1 MQIVHPIDNFFF
13 EIFPDFRNQNN
24 EILINKLQDYYACG
38 MYKPEVKIENEI
50 AIVSINIE
58 KLESEEAEYKKVIA
72 FCEKSNF
79 QSAKPILKSL
89 IEKNPTQS
97 EYHRIMGQ
105 ILSDE
110 GDQDNAINYLIDA
123 LRWDAKNNY
132 ALIMTGNIFAKY
144 KNDTDTALK
153 YYNQSLEINPND
165 FISLNNIGA
174 NLMQLGKLNEAEKYF
189 YEALKINSDY
199 PNTHYA
205 LGLIAEIREDFN
217 SAFYSFTNTLKKC
230 GKSNGLYNIALKQL
244 IELSQKSIQS
254 EVGKKTYR
262 AYRVRLEHEGGKQID
277 IEEDSSIPTS
287 AKIEFAEN
295 YNREHHLVKFNP
307 IYLAY
312 EHLVMH
318 ELVHLEFVLD
328 ARKED
333 LNLLFVS
340 NSEHKSKFIKSIEND
355 LNKLKKL
362 GFNEKQLAEYSNGL
376 FEGVNRQAFNAP
388 IDLFIEYNLYQKYP
402 ELRVYQ
408 FLSLYQMVNEGLQAV
423 TNPQIVELSP
433 KNILSKSKIYNLVGA
448 MQFKEFYGVDL
459 LSEYNANKLEMD
471 QAIKFYKEYKDY
483 EQDKEAGEEYELVEN
498 WADDLKLHDYF
509 EMLSESQYRKRT
521 NIDELLTSIE
531 KDPFGHEE
539 KDPYRER
546 QMKKFQEAHSGEN
559 VNMAVVMFMVDAL
572 QYFKGK
578 SQEQVKKIAFEI
590 AILGDQ
596 GFFPEQDGYQ
606 VASMPDKTFSG
617 YHILAYFYVS
627 WAIAMPQVLHELQLP
642 FDKEYELAK
651 TIEK

>member
-1 MQIVHPIDNFFF
+1 
-13 EIFPDFRNQNN
+13 
-24 EILINKLQDYYACG
+24 
-38 MYKPEVKIENEI
+38 MYKPEVKIENGA

-58 KLESEEAEYKKVIA
+58 KLQSEEVEYNKVIS
-72 FCEKSNF
+72 FCEKGDF
-79 QSAKPILKSL
+79 QNAKPILKNL
-89 IEKNPTQS
+89 IQNNPTQS
-97 EYHRIMGQ
+97 DYYRIMGQ

-110 GDQDNAINYLIDA
+110 GDQDKALDFLIDA
-123 LRWDAKNNY
+123 LRWDAHNNY

-144 KNDTDTALK
+144 KNDIDTALK
-153 YYNQSLEINPND
+153 YYNQSLLLNPED

-174 NLMQLGKLNEAEKYF
+174 NLMQTGNLKEAEKYF
-189 YEALKINSDY
+189 YDALKINSDY

-205 LGLIAEIREDFN
+205 LGLLAEMKQDYD
-217 SAFYSFTNTLKKC
+217 SAVYSFSNTLKKC
-230 GKSNGLYNIALKQL
+230 GKGNGIYKVALEQL
-244 IELSQKSIQS
+244 IEVSQKSIQA
-254 EVGKKTYR
+254 ENGKKSYR
-262 AYRVRLEHEGGKQID
+262 AYRVKLEHESGKQID
-277 IEEDSSIPTS
+277 IIEDSDIPTA

-295 YNREHHLVKFNP
+295 YDKENHIVKFNP
-307 IYLAY
+307 KYIAY
-312 EHLVMH
+312 EHLIMH
-318 ELVHLEFVLD
+318 ELMHLEFVLD

-340 NSEHKSKFIKSIEND
+340 NNSHKTLFIKSLESD
-355 LNKLKKL
+355 LNKLNKL

-376 FEGVNRQAFNAP
+376 FEGVNRQVFNAP
-388 IDLFIEYNLYQKYP
+388 IDLFIEYNLYQKNP
-402 ELRVYQ
+402 ELRAYQ

-448 MQFKEFYGVDL
+448 MQFKELYGVDL

-521 NIDELLTSIE
+521 NIDELLTSLE
-531 KDPFGHEE
+531 NDPFGHEE
-539 KDPYRER
+539 NDPYRER
-546 QMKKFQEAHSGEN
+546 QMKKFQEAHGGDN

-572 QYFKGK
+572 KFFKNMSK
-578 SQEQVKKIAFEI
+578 EQIKKIAFEI

-596 GFFPEQDGYQ
+596 GFFPENEGYQ
-606 VASMPDKTFSG
+606 ISSIPNKSFSG
-617 YHILAYFYVS
+617 YHILSYFYVS
-627 WAIAMPQVLHELQLP
+627 WAIAMPEVLHELQLP
-642 FDKEYELAK
+642 FDKEYNIATSFDK
-651 TIEK
+651 